1 MNIRIIC
8 IGKLKEK
15 YWQDA
20 SNEYIKRLKPFCNIE
35 IVELKEY
42 KITKNP
48 SPKDEEI
55 VKIKEGEAILS
66 KIKDGDYVISL
77 EILGKQISS
86 EMMAEKLIGITN
98 QGYSD
103 FDFVIGGSL
112 GLSDEVS
119 KRANFK
125 LSFSLMTFPHQ
136 MMRIILLE
144 QIYRS
149 FMINKGTSYHKYF

>member
-15 YWQDA
+15 YWRDA
-20 SNEYIKRLKPFCNIE
+20 TIEYIKRLKPFCNVE

-125 LSFSLMTFPHQ
+125 MSFSLMTFPHQ
-136 MMRIILLE
+136 MMRVILLE

-149 FMINKGTSYHKYF
+149 FMINKGTSYHK

>member
-119 KRANFK
+119 ERANFK
-125 LSFSLMTFPHQ
+125 MSFSLMTFPHQ
-136 MMRIILLE
+136 MMRVILLE

-149 FMINKGTSYHKYF
+149 FMINKGTSYHK

>member
-86 EMMAEKLIGITN
+86 EVMAEKLTGITN

-119 KRANFK
+119 KRANLK

-136 MMRIILLE
+136 MMRVILLE

-149 FMINKGTSYHKYF
+149 FMINKGTSYHK

>member
-77 EILGKQISS
+77 EILGEKISS

-112 GLSDEVS
+112 GLSDEVN

-149 FMINKGTSYHKYF
+149 FMINKGTSYHK

>member
-149 FMINKGTSYHKYF
+149 FMINKVTSYHK

>member
-77 EILGKQISS
+77 EILGEQISS

-149 FMINKGTSYHKYF
+149 FMINKGTSYHK

>member
-48 SPKDEEI
+48 SPKEEEI

-112 GLSDEVS
+112 GLSDEVN

-149 FMINKGTSYHKYF
+149 FMINKGTSYHK

>member
-103 FDFVIGGSL
+103 FDFVVGGSL

-149 FMINKGTSYHKYF
+149 FMINKGTSYHK

>member
-112 GLSDEVS
+112 GLSDEVN

-149 FMINKGTSYHKYF
+149 FMINKGTSYHK

>member
-15 YWQDA
+15 YWRDA
-20 SNEYIKRLKPFCNIE
+20 TIEYITCLKPFCNVE

-125 LSFSLMTFPHQ
+125 MSFSLMTFPHQ
-136 MMRIILLE
+136 MMRVILLE

-149 FMINKGTSYHKYF
+149 FMINKGTSYHK

>member
-103 FDFVIGGSL
+103 FDFVIGGNL

-149 FMINKGTSYHKYF
+149 FMINKGTSYHK

>member
-8 IGKLKEK
+8 IGKFKEK

-149 FMINKGTSYHKYF
+149 FMINKGTSYHK

>member
-86 EMMAEKLIGITN
+86 GVMAEKLIGITN

-149 FMINKGTSYHKYF
+149 FMINKGTSYHK

>member
-98 QGYSD
+98 QGYSN

-112 GLSDEVS
+112 GLSDEVN

-149 FMINKGTSYHKYF
+149 FMINKGTSYHK

>member
-8 IGKLKEK
+8 TGKLKEK

-149 FMINKGTSYHKYF
+149 FMINKGTSYHK

>member
-86 EMMAEKLIGITN
+86 RVMAEKLIGITN

-149 FMINKGTSYHKYF
+149 FMINKGTSYHK

>member
-112 GLSDEVS
+112 GLSDEVN

-149 FMINKGTSYHKYF
+149 FMINKGTSYHE

>member
-136 MMRIILLE
+136 MLSLIHI
-144 QIYRS
+144 
-149 FMINKGTSYHKYF
+149 

>member
-125 LSFSLMTFPHQ
+125 MSFSLMTFPHQ
-136 MMRIILLE
+136 MMRVILLE

-149 FMINKGTSYHKYF
+149 FMINKGTSYHK

>member
-86 EMMAEKLIGITN
+86 GVMAKKMIGITN

-136 MMRIILLE
+136 MMRVILLE

-149 FMINKGTSYHKYF
+149 FMINKGTSYHK

>member
-112 GLSDEVS
+112 GISDEVS

-149 FMINKGTSYHKYF
+149 FMINKGTSYHK

>member
-144 QIYRS
+144 QIYRI
-149 FMINKGTSYHKYF
+149 FMINKGTSYHK

>member
-136 MMRIILLE
+136 MMRVILLE

-149 FMINKGTSYHKYF
+149 FMINKGTSYHK

>member
-66 KIKDGDYVISL
+66 KIKDGDYLISL
-77 EILGKQISS
+77 EILGEQISS

-112 GLSDEVS
+112 GLSDDVS

-125 LSFSLMTFPHQ
+125 MSFSLMTFPHQ
-136 MMRIILLE
+136 MMRVILLE

-149 FMINKGTSYHKYF
+149 FMINKGTSYHK

>member
-20 SNEYIKRLKPFCNIE
+20 SIEYIKRLKPFCNIE

-42 KITKNP
+42 KITKNA

-66 KIKDGDYVISL
+66 KIKDGDYVITL

-86 EMMAEKLIGITN
+86 EVMAEKLIEITN
-98 QGYSD
+98 QGFSD
-103 FDFVIGGSL
+103 FDFVIGGSF

-125 LSFSLMTFPHQ
+125 LSFSPMTFPHQ
-136 MMRIILLE
+136 MMRVILLE

-149 FMINKGTSYHKYF
+149 FMINKGTSYHK

>member
-86 EMMAEKLIGITN
+86 EMMDEKLIGITN

-149 FMINKGTSYHKYF
+149 FMINKGTSYHK

>member
-77 EILGKQISS
+77 EILGKQIS
-86 EMMAEKLIGITN
+86 I
-98 QGYSD
+98 
-103 FDFVIGGSL
+103 
-112 GLSDEVS
+112 
-119 KRANFK
+119 
-125 LSFSLMTFPHQ
+125 
-136 MMRIILLE
+136 
-144 QIYRS
+144 
-149 FMINKGTSYHKYF
+149 

>member
-20 SNEYIKRLKPFCNIE
+20 SNEYIKRLKPFCNID

-112 GLSDEVS
+112 GLSDEVN

-149 FMINKGTSYHKYF
+149 FMINKGTSYHK

>member
-149 FMINKGTSYHKYF
+149 FMINKGTSYHK

>member
-112 GLSDEVS
+112 GISDEVS

-125 LSFSLMTFPHQ
+125 LSFSMMTFPHQ
-136 MMRIILLE
+136 MMRVILLE

-149 FMINKGTSYHKYF
+149 FMINKGTSYHK

>member
-103 FDFVIGGSL
+103 LDFVIGGSL

-149 FMINKGTSYHKYF
+149 FMINKGTSYHK